1 MKRAVILSGADPYD
15 DPWHSYRDTS
25 ARVQTILSDNHFE
38 VAISEHIDKQLAN
51 LNDVDLLVINTG
63 DPSPGGETTDASEA
77 GRRGLL
83 DYINRGGPLL
93 VLHFSI
99 SSLRCIPEWEAIVG
113 GRWISGVS
121 MHPEFGLAEVTVYPD
136 RHPIVARATDFS
148 LYDERYSYI
157 KVLPD
162 VVPLATHEH
171 DGVEHAL
178 LWARTFGGA
187 RVVYDA
193 LGHDTRS
200 FDSASHCEILSRC
213 VHWLVRAPD
222 LS

>member
-1 MKRAVILSGADPYD
+1 MKRAVILSGADLYD

-25 ARVQTILSDNHFE
+25 ARVGTILSDNQFE
-38 VAISEHIDKQLAN
+38 VEISENIEDRLAD
-51 LNDVDLLVINTG
+51 LNGVDLLVINTG
-63 DPSPGGETTDASEA
+63 DPSPDVEKPDANDA
-77 GRRGLL
+77 MRRGLL

-99 SSLRCIPEWEAIVG
+99 SSLRCIQEWESIVG
-113 GRWISGVS
+113 GRWIPGVS
-121 MHPEFGLAEVTVYPD
+121 MHPEFGRAEVAVYPD
-136 RHPIVARATDFS
+136 RHPIVATATDFA

-171 DGVEHAL
+171 DGVDHAL

-200 FDSASHCEILSRC
+200 FDSASHCEILARC
-213 VHWLVRAPD
+213 VHWLVGVPI
-222 LS
+222 